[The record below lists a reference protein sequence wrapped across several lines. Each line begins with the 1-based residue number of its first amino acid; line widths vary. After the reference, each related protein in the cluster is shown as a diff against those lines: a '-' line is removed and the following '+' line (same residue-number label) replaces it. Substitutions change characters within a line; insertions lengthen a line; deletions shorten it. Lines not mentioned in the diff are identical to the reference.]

1 MKGSIL
7 EKLTVMRAIDNDVRL
22 IMKRVEK
29 SNKKI
34 DLYQDLID
42 KLKKNKISTKE
53 YKKEFE
59 RIKKM

>member
-59 RIKKM
+59 RIKRM